1 MVGFIEFFNI
11 LPTDASQLKLAHTQ
25 NGYEPKRLWQIVSPE
40 SMQKTIN
47 WLSKKPDKTEET
59 RDACQGTEALGL
71 LQKSV
76 EVGNKYKLWTY
87 IYPLGEDK

>member
-1 MVGFIEFFNI
+1 
-11 LPTDASQLKLAHTQ
+11 
-25 NGYEPKRLWQIVSPE
+25 
-40 SMQKTIN
+40 MQKTIN
-47 WLSKKPDKTEET
+47 WLSKKPDKTEEA